1 MKPLTTLQINKILK
15 NNPSTK
21 NFIGTFPA
29 CIIPKTN
36 KKNYSFIINTH
47 DHFNS
52 GEHWVAFVVR
62 NKKTYFF
69 DSFGRNP
76 FHYHFP
82 KYFTTICKKFST
94 IHYNSKQIQGFDK
107 VSCGYFCIHFIYFMS
122 YNLNYSDF
130 LKEYSKNFEK
140 NDKIVYSIVKSL

>member
-82 KYFTTICKKFST
+82 KYFTTICKNFQLFITTQNK
-94 IHYNSKQIQGFDK
+94 YK
-107 VSCGYFCIHFIYFMS
+107 VLI
-122 YNLNYSDF
+122 
-130 LKEYSKNFEK
+130 
-140 NDKIVYSIVKSL
+140 KSLAGIFVYILFTL